1 MSLALYGGSNLDKNI
16 QQLMQNKADKVGIG
30 NSIWWQL
37 IYEQYY

>member
-30 NSIWWQL
+30 NSI
-37 IYEQYY
+37 